1 MRRWR
6 EAVAFFY
13 IYKKLYAK
21 SINDKWKST
30 YRRKHFEKWRIYSKK
45 MMWKLRPYRLEIRI
59 SGYQDI
65 RISGYQDIRGCIA
78 CHSCATK
85 GKCVFDDVVNEL
97 APKFERIACWNVTC
111 GWSWRNSG
119 RREGLVSC

>member
-65 RISGYQDIRGCIA
+65 RISEDVLPVIPVRQKE
-78 CHSCATK
+78 S
-85 GKCVFDDVVNEL
+85 VFL
-97 APKFERIACWNVTC
+97 MM
-111 GWSWRNSG
+111 
-119 RREGLVSC
+119 L